1 MSAPS
6 NQATPVSAFAGRFSG
21 GVRYMLGAAFFFSL
35 MSLQVKLA
43 GQRLHSSEIVFARSA
58 LALVF
63 TYLMLKR
70 ARIPVWGHRKG
81 LLILRGIF
89 GFVALSCF
97 FFALTRLPLADVT
110 VLHFTNPVFTAVLA
124 ALVLRERI
132 GPREIA
138 GLLISL
144 GGVVLVAQPSW
155 LFGEGARDLDLL
167 AVGAALCGAFF
178 SALAYIAV
186 RGLRSTEHH
195 LTVVF
200 YFPLIATPLSIPAMV
215 PYAKWPTPWECL
227 LLLGVAVATQIAQ
240 VYLTKGLHAEKAARA
255 MSISYVQI
263 LFAATWGLLFF
274 DEFPTPLG
282 IAGAVLVVLGTALV
296 HWRWRPAAVS

>member
-6 NQATPVSAFAGRFSG
+6 NQATPVSAVAGGFPAG
-21 GVRYMLGAAFFFSL
+21 LRYMLAAAFFFSL

-70 ARIPVWGHRKG
+70 ARIPVWGHRKRP
-81 LLILRGIF
+81 LILRGIF

-124 ALVLRERI
+124 ALVLRERL
-132 GPREIA
+132 GPREVA

-155 LFGEGARDLDLL
+155 VFGQGVRDLDLL

-178 SALAYIAV
+178 SALAYIVV
-186 RGLRSTEHH
+186 RDLRSTEHH

-200 YFPLIATPLSIPAMV
+200 YLPLIATPLSIPAMV
-215 PYAKWPTPWECL
+215 PYAKWPTLWECV

-240 VYLTKGLHAEKAARA
+240 VYLTKGLHTERAARA

-263 LFAATWGLLFF
+263 LFAATWGILFF
-274 DEFPTPLG
+274 DELPTPLG
-282 IAGAVLVVLGTALV
+282 VAGAALVVSGTALV